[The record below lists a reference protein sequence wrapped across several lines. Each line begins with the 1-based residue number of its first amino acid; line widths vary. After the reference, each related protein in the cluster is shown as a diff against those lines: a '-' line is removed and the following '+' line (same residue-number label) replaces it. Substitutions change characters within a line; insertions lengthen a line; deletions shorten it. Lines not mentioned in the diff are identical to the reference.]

1 MPAKTTAR
9 VRRILDRLA
18 ATYPDAACSLTYKN
32 AFQLLVATILSA
44 QCTDERVNQVTPAL
58 FARFPTPRA
67 MAAADRAEL
76 EGLIHSCGFFRN
88 KAKSLQAASSMLQDQ
103 FAGRVPQSMEEMLRL
118 PGVARKTGAVVLGN
132 AFGIREGIAVDTH
145 VFRVAR
151 RLDLARGKTTD
162 AVEQELMKKIPKSDW
177 LELNHRLIEHGR
189 AVCVARRPRCS
200 ECVLAPDCPRI
211 GVEAPA

>member
-1 MPAKTTAR
+1 
-9 VRRILDRLA
+9 
-18 ATYPDAACSLTYKN
+18 
-32 AFQLLVATILSA
+32 
-44 QCTDERVNQVTPAL
+44 
-58 FARFPTPRA
+58 
-67 MAAADRAEL
+67 
-76 EGLIHSCGFFRN
+76 
-88 KAKSLQAASSMLQDQ
+88 MLQ
-103 FAGRVPQSMEEMLRL
+103 L

-151 RLDLARGKTTD
+151 RLDLARGTTTD
-162 AVEQELMKKIPKSDW
+162 RVEQELMEKIPKSDW